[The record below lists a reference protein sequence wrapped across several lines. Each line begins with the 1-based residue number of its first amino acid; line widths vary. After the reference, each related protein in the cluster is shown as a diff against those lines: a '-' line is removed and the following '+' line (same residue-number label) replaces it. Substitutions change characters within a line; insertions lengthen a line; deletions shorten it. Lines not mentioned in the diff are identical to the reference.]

1 LLEKPSQIRRAIAV
15 LVVAGGVLLAGFT
28 VFEQPLIGVG
38 AYVVAVSGVVG
49 ARYRA
54 EKPVFDERDEAI
66 SRDAAKWT
74 LMLLGLGS
82 AGVFPVLTAAW
93 GVGLFEWQ
101 PWLVG
106 VALFV
111 AGLYL
116 TYGIFL
122 RVCALEVIGDE
133 KFS

>member
-1 LLEKPSQIRRAIAV
+1 
-15 LVVAGGVLLAGFT
+15 
-28 VFEQPLIGVG
+28 
-38 AYVVAVSGVVG
+38 
-49 ARYRA
+49 
-54 EKPVFDERDEAI
+54 
-66 SRDAAKWT
+66 
-74 LMLLGLGS
+74 MLLGLGS